1 MAEEALLVP
10 VLVLVRQVLGVGS
23 NLALALLARV
33 GEELFVAADA
43 VWLLILENV
52 ATAGQGLITVVAAK
66 MISVKVL
73 IHCSCVLA
81 IKY

>member
-1 MAEEALLVP
+1 MAKEALLVP

-23 NLALALLARV
+23 NFALALFAGV

-43 VWLLILENV
+43 VWLFILENV
-52 ATAGQGLITVVAAK
+52 AAAGQGFITVVAAK

-73 IHCSCVLA
+73 IHCSCILA